1 MWPALVVTRPVPD
14 RAAVELENDVPKSKV
29 RKKNDAPAR
38 AEALRT
44 TGKQLAPSPTW
55 YPVVM
60 ASIMLI
66 GLAYL
71 VVYYLTSRGTSPR
84 VPGMVELGNWNFA
97 VGFGVMLV
105 GLVMAV
111 KWR

>member
-1 MWPALVVTRPVPD
+1 M
-14 RAAVELENDVPKSKV
+14 PKSKV
-29 RKKNDAPAR
+29 RKKSDAP
-38 AEALRT
+38 LRPSSGGT
-44 TGKQLAPSPTW
+44 TTKTVTPSPSW

-60 ASIMLI
+60 GVILVI

-71 VVYYLTSRGTSPR
+71 VVYYLAGQS
-84 VPGMVELGNWNFA
+84 VPIMKDLSGWNFG

-111 KWR
+111 RWR